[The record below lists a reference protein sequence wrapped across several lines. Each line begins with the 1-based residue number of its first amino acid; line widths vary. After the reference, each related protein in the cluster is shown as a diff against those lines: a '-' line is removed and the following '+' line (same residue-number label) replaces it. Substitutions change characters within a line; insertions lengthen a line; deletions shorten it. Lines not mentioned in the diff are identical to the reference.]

1 MRLIDADKLILYLND
16 FMLQQ
21 SPIDVQDIESIK
33 VSAVIKDCIKAVDE
47 QPTAYDVNK
56 VIQTINNKIKTLDA
70 KQTVFMEYGLFSAAD
85 AKASQIARYVEC
97 REIVESSGCGEI
109 DNDGWILCNERL
121 PETFEP
127 KAKAYLTTNED
138 GMIGVS
144 YYHHM
149 CGWSNGYESVFD
161 VIAWQP
167 LPEPYREEK

>member
-1 MRLIDADKLILYLND
+1 MIRMRLIDADKIDFNEVFVGASKFAEDTRQAGKMLID
-16 FMLQQ
+16 
-21 SPIDVQDIESIK
+21 
-33 VSAVIKDCIKAVDE
+33 A

-97 REIVESSGCGEI
+97 REIVESGGCGEI

-127 KAKAYLTTNED
+127 KAKAYLTTNEE

-144 YYHHM
+144 YYHH
-149 CGWSNGYESVFD
+149 GWSNGYESVFD
-161 VIAWQP
+161 VIVWQP